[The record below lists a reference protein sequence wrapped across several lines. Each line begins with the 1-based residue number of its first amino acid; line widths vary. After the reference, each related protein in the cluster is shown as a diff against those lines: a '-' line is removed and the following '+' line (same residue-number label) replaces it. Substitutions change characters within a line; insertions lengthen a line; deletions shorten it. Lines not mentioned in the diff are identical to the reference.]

1 MALLPNAITVGKAE
15 AGERRGIQREDAR
28 CCSQSLS
35 VNGIH
40 LSSPPALARWRGNS
54 CSHTDFSR
62 HSYLVQE
69 GGKKE
74 IKVKRREFG
83 FHNKDITAVSRFD
96 QRQLSCYEEP
106 YCSLFSVADYEC
118 ECWRTDPA
126 LTGGAGV
133 PTAIS
138 TPPCVLE
145 MTLDSTLKKSKKKQ
159 KPPKKSK
166 RSSASPGRCRRCCG
180 RFTTFLFSHVGL
192 CALVI
197 GYSIMGAFAFRA
209 LEAPYEEQKASQ
221 VGHLRQETVRRLW
234 EITDKL
240 NVLYKDNWTE
250 LVEAEVRRFQKELI
264 VAVKEGYD
272 GKEGSGQQWSFS
284 GAFLYSLTVITTIA
298 QRSVF
303 VNTAVDISELNCD
316 VIPKGNCPVIQSD
329 VVHSV
334 LNSKDN
340 ASDSQPDCRLL
351 SEIPLSVC
359 SRYS

>member
-1 MALLPNAITVGKAE
+1 MRLSWEKQRPARGEGFSGRMLAAAPNPCQLTEFISV
-15 AGERRGIQREDAR
+15 RR
-28 CCSQSLS
+28 
-35 VNGIH
+35 
-40 LSSPPALARWRGNS
+40 
-54 CSHTDFSR
+54 
-62 HSYLVQE
+62 
-69 GGKKE
+69 
-74 IKVKRREFG
+74 
-83 FHNKDITAVSRFD
+83 

-106 YCSLFSVADYEC
+106 YRSLFSVADYEC

-145 MTLDSTLKKSKKKQ
+145 MTLDSTLKKNKKKQ

-166 RSSASPGRCRRCCG
+166 PSSASPGRCRRCCG

-284 GAFLYSLTVITTIA
+284 GAFLYSLTVITTIEDTY
-298 QRSVF
+298 F
-303 VNTAVDISELNCD
+303 
-316 VIPKGNCPVIQSD
+316 IPYAENNFIKIIKERDEVKS
-329 VVHSV
+329 
-334 LNSKDN
+334 
-340 ASDSQPDCRLL
+340 
-351 SEIPLSVC
+351 
-359 SRYS
+359 

>member
-1 MALLPNAITVGKAE
+1 
-15 AGERRGIQREDAR
+15 
-28 CCSQSLS
+28 
-35 VNGIH
+35 
-40 LSSPPALARWRGNS
+40 
-54 CSHTDFSR
+54 
-62 HSYLVQE
+62 
-69 GGKKE
+69 
-74 IKVKRREFG
+74 
-83 FHNKDITAVSRFD
+83 
-96 QRQLSCYEEP
+96 
-106 YCSLFSVADYEC
+106 
-118 ECWRTDPA
+118 
-126 LTGGAGV
+126 
-133 PTAIS
+133 
-138 TPPCVLE
+138 

-284 GAFLYSLTVITTIA
+284 GAFLYSLTVITTIGKYFLMEISHIKIEYCNICLLNFKENLLLKIFIENLSYPDKINF
-298 QRSVF
+298 RIYRNYSNIF
-303 VNTAVDISELNCD
+303 VGMYINRFFDEN
-316 VIPKGNCPVIQSD
+316 QSFG
-329 VVHSV
+329 
-334 LNSKDN
+334 
-340 ASDSQPDCRLL
+340 LL
-351 SEIPLSVC
+351 KVKF
-359 SRYS
+359 